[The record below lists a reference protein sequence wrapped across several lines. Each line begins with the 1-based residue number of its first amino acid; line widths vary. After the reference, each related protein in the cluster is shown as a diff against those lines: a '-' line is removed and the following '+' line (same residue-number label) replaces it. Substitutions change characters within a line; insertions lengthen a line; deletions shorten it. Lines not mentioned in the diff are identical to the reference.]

1 MSRVKIGLIDY
12 GIGYIKSVYL
22 ILKNLDYEIVFL
34 SNFKYYYEIDKILLV
49 GVGVFNN
56 LMKNLYNLGFVDY
69 IKYHIEKG
77 KHFLVFV

>member
-12 GIGYIKSVYL
+12 GIGYIKSVYS

-34 SNFKYYYEIDKILLV
+34 SNFKYYYEIYKILLV
-49 GVGVFNN
+49 GVEVFNN

-69 IKYHIEKG
+69 IKNHIEKG